1 MRRFFA
7 LIVISTSCFTFGQ
20 SGCIDLQ
27 AQNYDPLAAEN
38 DGSCVYGVTNYSPII
53 ISDLTDG
60 LSENSGLLFLNN
72 SIYSINDGGNS
83 TIINELAQNGSV
95 VRDIFIDSV
104 LNIDWEAITESEN
117 ELFIG
122 DFGNNGGLRTNLKIL
137 RIDKNHVLQND
148 TVQSSSINYYYPDQS
163 SFTNQLN
170 NNNFDCEAFVYYQD
184 SLHLFTKGWENLYT
198 KHYVIPINSSDS
210 VVAILR
216 DSMFVDGLITDASID
231 LQTGNLL
238 LLGYKNNGSNFYS
251 SFVYLLFDFP
261 GNQFFKGNKR
271 RIEIGNMLTLSQ
283 TEGITWKDQ
292 YMGYISSEKIS
303 SSFITVQPK
312 LFEFDFTTF
321 FENPSTGNY
330 FINDTDF
337 LIYPNPTNK
346 LLNVEI
352 DVSKVNFKYSL
363 IVDNF
368 LGQTIYQSP
377 IENSKLTFGIG
388 NEKGLYFLRII
399 DLNEKTIYV
408 HKIVL
413 N

>member
-1 MRRFFA
+1 
-7 LIVISTSCFTFGQ
+7 
-20 SGCIDLQ
+20 
-27 AQNYDPLAAEN
+27 
-38 DGSCVYGVTNYSPII
+38 
-53 ISDLTDG
+53 
-60 LSENSGLLFLNN
+60 
-72 SIYSINDGGNS
+72 
-83 TIINELAQNGSV
+83 
-95 VRDIFIDSV
+95 
-104 LNIDWEAITESEN
+104 
-117 ELFIG
+117 
-122 DFGNNGGLRTNLKIL
+122 
-137 RIDKNHVLQND
+137 
-148 TVQSSSINYYYPDQS
+148 
-163 SFTNQLN
+163 
-170 NNNFDCEAFVYYQD
+170 
-184 SLHLFTKGWENLYT
+184 
-198 KHYVIPINSSDS
+198 
-210 VVAILR
+210 
-216 DSMFVDGLITDASID
+216 
-231 LQTGNLL
+231 
-238 LLGYKNNGSNFYS
+238 
-251 SFVYLLFDFP
+251 
-261 GNQFFKGNKR
+261 
-271 RIEIGNMLTLSQ
+271 
-283 TEGITWKDQ
+283 
-292 YMGYISSEKIS
+292 MGYISSEKIS